1 MSDFSHMKSK
11 VEVVTFSP
19 YKKKRQCSYD
29 RRVEMFMKT
38 ENTCRVFGF
47 LNIKCVMERF
57 TYFMECTLKCVSQPS
72 GWNISMCK
80 KYNYSS
86 GMR

>member
-11 VEVVTFSP
+11 VKVVTCSP
-19 YKKKRQCSYD
+19 YKKKRQHSFD
-29 RRVEMFMKT
+29 RQVEMLMKT
-38 ENTCRVFGF
+38 ENTCRILGF

-57 TYFMECTLKCVSQPS
+57 TYFMESTLKCVSQPS

-80 KYNYSS
+80 KCNYSL